1 MNMRIKRNTRLS
13 FWIIALLLTIVGF
26 SCQQASDLK
35 AFTEANYKLQGI
47 EDLRLNGVDVTDKRT
62 PFDFTTSEGDSL
74 LSAFTANNLSATTTL
89 FLEVEMQEP
98 AIARSMQITNLE
110 WQLLVDGKETLTGN
124 VEEPLNLQ
132 DGLNELLVSSTVTL
146 AEVEGL
152 QNYEGFSM
160 LTTLIARGRDVR
172 DRLVFRIKP
181 TIKTPVGNVT
191 LPDYITVGQPAG
203 S

>member
-1 MNMRIKRNTRLS
+1 MNYKRITTWLA
-13 FWIIALLLTIVGF
+13 IVVLLATF
-26 SCQQASDLK
+26 SCKQASDLK

-47 EDLRLNGVDVTDKRT
+47 EELRLNGVDVTDKRT
-62 PFDFTTSEGDSL
+62 PFDFRTAEGDSL
-74 LSAFTANNLSATTTL
+74 LSAFTTNNLSATTTL
-89 FLEVEMQEP
+89 FLEVEMQDPE
-98 AIARSMQITNLE
+98 IARSMQITNLE

-124 VEEPLNLQ
+124 VDEPLNLQ
-132 DGLNELLVSSTVTL
+132 DGLNELPVVSTVTL
-146 AEVEGL
+146 AELEGL
-152 QNYEGFSM
+152 QNYEGFST
-160 LTTLIARGRDVR
+160 LTTLIAKGRDVR

>member
-1 MNMRIKRNTRLS
+1 MNYKRITTWLAIVVFLS
-13 FWIIALLLTIVGF
+13 TF
-26 SCQQASDLK
+26 SCKQASDLK

-62 PFDFTTSEGDSL
+62 PFDFRTAEGDSL
-74 LSAFTANNLSATTTL
+74 LSAFTTNNLSATTTL
-89 FLEVEMQEP
+89 FLEVEMQDPEV
-98 AIARSMQITNLE
+98 ARSMQITNLE

-124 VEEPLNLQ
+124 VDEPLNLQ
-132 DGLNELLVSSTVTL
+132 DGLNELPVVSTVTL

-152 QNYEGFSM
+152 QNYEGFST
-160 LTTLIARGRDVR
+160 LTTLIAKGRDVR

>member
-1 MNMRIKRNTRLS
+1 MRIMKNS
-13 FWIIALLLTIVGF
+13 KIGFAIVVLLLTIVSF
-26 SCQQASDLK
+26 SCKQASDLK

-62 PFDFTTSEGDSL
+62 PFDFRTAEGDSL
-74 LSAFTANNLSATTTL
+74 LSAFTTNNLNATTTL
-89 FLEVEMQEP
+89 FLEVEMKEP
-98 AIARSMQITNLE
+98 EVTRSMQITNLE
-110 WQLLVDGKETLTGN
+110 WQLLVDGKETLTGT
-124 VEEPLNLQ
+124 VEEPLDLQ
-132 DGLNELLVSSTVTL
+132 NGLNELPVSSTVTL

-152 QNYEGFSM
+152 QNYEGFST
-160 LTTLIARGRDVR
+160 LTTLIAKGKDVR

>member
-1 MNMRIKRNTRLS
+1 MNYKRITTWLA
-13 FWIIALLLTIVGF
+13 IVVLLATF
-26 SCQQASDLK
+26 SCKQASDLK

-62 PFDFTTSEGDSL
+62 PFDFRTAEGDSL
-74 LSAFTANNLSATTTL
+74 LSAFTTNNLSATTTL
-89 FLEVEMQEP
+89 FLEVEMQDPEV
-98 AIARSMQITNLE
+98 ARSMQITNLE

-124 VEEPLNLQ
+124 VDEPLNLQ
-132 DGLNELLVSSTVTL
+132 DGLNELPVVSTVTL
-146 AEVEGL
+146 AELEGL
-152 QNYEGFSM
+152 QNYEGFST
-160 LTTLIARGRDVR
+160 LTTLIAKGRDVR